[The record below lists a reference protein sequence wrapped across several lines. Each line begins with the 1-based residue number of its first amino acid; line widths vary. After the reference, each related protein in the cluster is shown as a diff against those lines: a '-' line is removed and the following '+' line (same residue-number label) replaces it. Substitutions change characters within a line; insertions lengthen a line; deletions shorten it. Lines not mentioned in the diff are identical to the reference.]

1 MNRRDRR
8 AAKRFNKGH
17 VTHTAIGR
25 LQAVDPN
32 YGLPV
37 NCYTCGA
44 PHQGLGV
51 GRIMDRGELEYV
63 PLCEPCM
70 ATPEETTN
78 AIIRK
83 FGTRPISSAA
93 KAARSRTNSSMRW
106 PSAGTRAS
114 IN

>member
-83 FGTRPISSAA
+83 FWNAPDLICREGGEISDEQLDALA
-93 KAARSRTNSSMRW
+93 ER
-106 PSAGTRAS
+106 GDAS
-114 IN
+114 QH